1 MLPHGCNLV
10 HSSAHQAILLHFLIL
25 VPNSLTIL
33 HFNSQFS
40 LIQLHEGLTKKRRR
54 EVKREGKNGLVKP
67 SKEQS
72 KSQRKRMRKRNE
84 KKRNKKYTGI
94 LNNV

>member
-1 MLPHGCNLV
+1 
-10 HSSAHQAILLHFLIL
+10 
-25 VPNSLTIL
+25 
-33 HFNSQFS
+33 
-40 LIQLHEGLTKKRRR
+40 
-54 EVKREGKNGLVKP
+54 VKREGKNGLVKP